1 VSPEIAESG
10 LGFPSRRRR
19 SQPGENDFEEL
30 RLGALCHLKYPRP
43 LQLFVWTISSSCGFF
58 RGWLRKHR
66 IDLHTPAHPLAEE
79 FCALPLDIP

>member
-10 LGFPSRRRR
+10 LGFPSRRRP
-19 SQPGENDFEEL
+19 SQHGETISKNSV
-30 RLGALCHLKYPRP
+30 LGLYAHLKYPRP
-43 LQLFVWTISSSCGFF
+43 LQLFVWTISSSYCFF

-79 FCALPLDIP
+79 F